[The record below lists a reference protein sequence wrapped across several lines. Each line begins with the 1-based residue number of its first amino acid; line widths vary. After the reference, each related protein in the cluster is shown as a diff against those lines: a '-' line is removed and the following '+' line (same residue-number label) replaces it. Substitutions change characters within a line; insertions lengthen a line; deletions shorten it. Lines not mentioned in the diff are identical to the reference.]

1 MSSNIEIRIGRGA
14 ARNGATDSVAAHA
27 DSALIA
33 AVSAVAAPTDSAAA
47 ILAESRA
54 ASAEDQVATV
64 VGDDRAPDAAI
75 HRLDAAIGALDAV
88 DFALWSDSALRG
100 HLDEV
105 SLVLC
110 RVDAQLARLAD
121 AVRARGFSITEVD
134 LPLAS

>member
-1 MSSNIEIRIGRGA
+1 MSSKIEIRIGRGA
-14 ARNGATDSVAAHA
+14 AGNGATDSVAAQA
-27 DSALIA
+27 DSAAIA
-33 AVSAVAAPTDSAAA
+33 ADSAAP
-47 ILAESRA
+47 ILAASDGASVADSVDTA
-54 ASAEDQVATV
+54 A
-64 VGDDRAPDAAI
+64 DDRAPGAVI

-88 DFALWSDSALRG
+88 DFASWSDAALRG

-121 AVRARGFSITEVD
+121 AVRARGFSITEVE